1 MSVSVLVLVWF
12 VHVHGSLV
20 SKRVRWPKH
29 QEPRKSVL
37 NRSES
42 QVQLKEAVNIESVAV
57 AINAKTFQKVKS
69 NTADAQTP
77 WWDADDLH
85 QVLKWRWFQFTIF
98 VIELL
103 EDSKALYKPC
113 SRWALHKIIMLGP
126 IRWELMW
133 PLEVRWDEEDFCNF
147 YISIYIGYSP
157 QGLSHISNLDIRLGA
172 CYWYWQISDYS
183 TIIVVEIWIFCK
195 VRGNLRGVS
204 GGVSLQRGWGTHRC
218 KAKNTNA
225 EQ

>member
-1 MSVSVLVLVWF
+1 MIGCVMSEYKWQITSVSVLVLVWF
-12 VHVHGSLV
+12 VLVHGSLA
-20 SKRVRWPKH
+20 SKRVRWPKTKTAT
-29 QEPRKSVL
+29 PKKSVL
-37 NRSES
+37 NRNET

-126 IRWELMW
+126 MLRINVIAWSTLGWRQFLQF
-133 PLEVRWDEEDFCNF
+133 LYF
-147 YISIYIGYSP
+147 YIYWLQSTRTF
-157 QGLSHISNLDIRLGA
+157 SHFQFG
-172 CYWYWQISDYS
+172 
-183 TIIVVEIWIFCK
+183 
-195 VRGNLRGVS
+195 
-204 GGVSLQRGWGTHRC
+204 H
-218 KAKNTNA
+218 
-225 EQ
+225 